1 MKNHPM
7 KNLLRRSAFASF
19 TIIAASTLMLGACTL
34 PHSQTASGSARP
46 TLAVTGAA
54 PDALLYIDN
63 VLMGPVSQYD
73 GRTNVLKIEEGM
85 HRITIVR
92 NGNVLHEEKIYA
104 AGGEN
109 KMIEVGGSQ

>member
-1 MKNHPM
+1 MKNIPM
-7 KNLLRRSAFASF
+7 KNLLRISTLATV
-19 TIIAASTLMLGACTL
+19 TIIVASTLMLGACAL
-34 PHSQTASGSARP
+34 PHSQTASGTVRP
-46 TLAVTGAA
+46 TLAVAGAA

-73 GRTNVLKIEEGM
+73 GHTNVLKIEEGM
-85 HRITIVR
+85 HRVAIVR

-109 KMIEVGGSQ
+109 KIIEVGGEQ